1 MAISK
6 DELHQ
11 IQIPATVNEI
21 SELLRSCNPVPEM
34 TMIVRKMAFEI
45 DSLKAEI
52 KYHESQAIRTW

>member
-21 SELLRSCNPVPEM
+21 SELLTACKPVPEM

-52 KYHESQAIRTW
+52 KYHESQAVRTW